1 MAAPRSALRRDARRP
16 FVVACAM
23 WMSASG
29 RIATVADRPIAAV
42 GTALHSSHSSMLV
55 GQLQTYTECKENPHR
70 GLDRHKRAARFAC
83 RQQRPRYVTP
93 RLRLR
98 AMDRA
103 RTGLA
108 ALGCCAGSAFSVGC
122 TFGACHDSQRALKVR
137 ETNETRMASR

>member
-42 GTALHSSHSSMLV
+42 GTALHSSRSSMLV

-108 ALGCCAGSAFSVGC
+108 APRLLCRQRFFGRLHVRCLPRFSAC
-122 TFGACHDSQRALKVR
+122 TEGA
-137 ETNETRMASR
+137 